1 MFDTMTFTKIVGGLC
16 GALLVFLLG
25 KWAAELIYHGPGG
38 HGEDHAQ
45 GYVIDTGS
53 EGSEEGAE
61 GESGP
66 SFAELFVSADTG
78 RGERV
83 FNKCKACHSVEEGA
97 NGTGPYLHG
106 VVGRDVAT
114 VDGFSYSGN
123 LVAAADVWT
132 PENLSAFLENPSGY
146 APGTTMGFAGL
157 GSIEDRA
164 NVIAYLDQ
172 TDGDTYE
179 MEVPEE
185 EASDEGTEEAS
196 AEGEAAEEGASDEG
210 AAEGEAAEGEAAEE
224 GATDE
229 GAAAEEGAA
238 DEGAAEGE
246 AAEEGAA
253 EGEAAE
259 EGAADE
265 GAAAEEEGAE
275 ADAPTVSAEQVTAEE
290 PEEADVSPTPSA
302 EADAA
307 SVTENGDAVLVDE
320 GAETTTEETEG
331 AEDTSGDAA
340 EEGSEDPADEGAAE
354 EEEAS
359 AEESGFAAMVASAD
373 PAEGEK
379 VFRKCR
385 ACHVVDSEQNRVGP
399 HLVDLVG
406 RDVASVEGFRYSNAM
421 QELGGQWTEDRLN
434 QWLED
439 SKEMAPGNKMAF
451 AGLRD
456 EEDRAAVIA
465 YIESAGN

>member
-16 GALLVFLLG
+16 GALLIFLLG

-53 EGSEEGAE
+53 EGSEGGSE

-78 RGERV
+78 KGERV
-83 FNKCKACHSVEEGA
+83 FNKCKACHNLEEGA

-106 VVGRDVAT
+106 VVGRDVGTA
-114 VDGFSYSGN
+114 DGFSYSGS
-123 LVAAADVWT
+123 LVAVADVWT
-132 PENLSAFLENPSGY
+132 PENLNEFLESPSGY
-146 APGTTMGFAGL
+146 APGTTMGFSGL

-164 NVIAYLDQ
+164 NLIAFLDQ

-196 AEGEAAEEGASDEG
+196 AEGEEGASDEGEAAEEGASDEG
-210 AAEGEAAEGEAAEE
+210 AAEGEAAEEGASDEGAAESEAAEE
-224 GATDE
+224 GAS
-229 GAAAEEGAA
+229 

-246 AAEEGAA
+246 AAEEGASDEGATQGEAAEEEATA
-253 EGEAAE
+253 EGEATE

-265 GAAAEEEGAE
+265 GAAEEEPAEEGA
-275 ADAPTVSAEQVTAEE
+275 S
-290 PEEADVSPTPSA
+290 
-302 EADAA
+302 
-307 SVTENGDAVLVDE
+307 DE
-320 GAETTTEETEG
+320 
-331 AEDTSGDAA
+331 
-340 EEGSEDPADEGAAE
+340 AAE

-359 AEESGFAAMVASAD
+359 AEGDGFAAMVASAD
-373 PAEGEK
+373 PADGEK
-379 VFRKCR
+379 VFRKCK
-385 ACHVVDSEQNRVGP
+385 ACHVVESEQNRVGP
-399 HLVDLVG
+399 HLVGLVG
-406 RDVASVEGFRYSNAM
+406 RDVASVEGFRYSEAL

-434 QWLED
+434 EWLED
-439 SKEMAPGNKMAF
+439 SKGMAPGNKMAF
-451 AGLRD
+451 AGLKD
-456 EEDRAAVIA
+456 EEDRAAVVA
-465 YIESAGN
+465 YIESQAN

>member
-16 GALLVFLLG
+16 GALLIFLLG

-53 EGSEEGAE
+53 EGSEGGSE

-66 SFAELFVSADTG
+66 SFAELFVSADASK
-78 RGERV
+78 GERV
-83 FNKCKACHSVEEGA
+83 FNKCKACHTVEEGA
-97 NGTGPYLHG
+97 NGTGPYLYG
-106 VVGRDVAT
+106 VVGRDVASA
-114 VDGFSYSGN
+114 DGFSYSGN

-132 PENLSAFLENPSGY
+132 PENLSAFLESPSGF
-146 APGTTMGFAGL
+146 APGTTMGFSGL

-185 EASDEGTEEAS
+185 EASEEGTEEAS
-196 AEGEAAEEGASDEG
+196 AEGEEG
-210 AAEGEAAEGEAAEE
+210 
-224 GATDE
+224 
-229 GAAAEEGAA
+229 AAEEGAA

-253 EGEAAE
+253 DEGAAEGEAAE

-265 GAAAEEEGAE
+265 GAAEEGAADEGAAEDE
-275 ADAPTVSAEQVTAEE
+275 AAGESAEDDVPAISAEQVTAEE
-290 PEEADVSPTPSA
+290 PEQADVSPTPSA

-320 GAETTTEETEG
+320 EADATTEETDG
-331 AEDTSGDAA
+331 AGDASGDAA
-340 EEGSEDPADEGAAE
+340 EEGSEESADEEAAS

-359 AEESGFAAMVASAD
+359 AEGSGFAAMVASAD

-379 VFRKCR
+379 VFRKCK

-399 HLVDLVG
+399 HLVNLVG
-406 RDVASVEGFRYSNAM
+406 RDVAGVEGFRYSNAL

-434 QWLED
+434 EWLED
-439 SKEMAPGNKMAF
+439 SKGMAPGNKMAF
-451 AGLRD
+451 AGLKD
-456 EEDRAAVIA
+456 EADRAAVVA
-465 YIESAGN
+465 YIESASN

>member
-16 GALLVFLLG
+16 GALLIFLLG

-53 EGSEEGAE
+53 EGSEGGSE

-78 RGERV
+78 KGERV
-83 FNKCKACHSVEEGA
+83 FNKCKACHNLEEGA

-106 VVGRDVAT
+106 VVGRDVGTA
-114 VDGFSYSGN
+114 DGFSYSGS
-123 LVAAADVWT
+123 LVAVADVWT
-132 PENLSAFLENPSGY
+132 PENLNEFLESPSGY
-146 APGTTMGFAGL
+146 APGTTMGFSGL

-164 NVIAYLDQ
+164 NLIAFLDQ

-196 AEGEAAEEGASDEG
+196 AEGEEGASDEGEAAEEGASDEGAAESEAAEEGASDEG
-210 AAEGEAAEGEAAEE
+210 AAEGEAAEE
-224 GATDE
+224 GAS
-229 GAAAEEGAA
+229 

-246 AAEEGAA
+246 AAEEGASDEGAA

-259 EGAADE
+259 EGASDEGATQGEAAEEEATAEGEATEEGAADE
-265 GAAAEEEGAE
+265 GAAEEEPAEEGA
-275 ADAPTVSAEQVTAEE
+275 S
-290 PEEADVSPTPSA
+290 
-302 EADAA
+302 
-307 SVTENGDAVLVDE
+307 DE
-320 GAETTTEETEG
+320 
-331 AEDTSGDAA
+331 
-340 EEGSEDPADEGAAE
+340 AAE

-359 AEESGFAAMVASAD
+359 AEGDGFAAMVASAD
-373 PAEGEK
+373 PADGEK
-379 VFRKCR
+379 VFRKCK
-385 ACHVVDSEQNRVGP
+385 ACHVVESEQNRVGP
-399 HLVDLVG
+399 HLVGLVG
-406 RDVASVEGFRYSNAM
+406 RDVASVEGFRYSEAL

-434 QWLED
+434 EWLED
-439 SKEMAPGNKMAF
+439 SKGMAPGNKMAF
-451 AGLRD
+451 AGLKD
-456 EEDRAAVIA
+456 EEDRAAVVA
-465 YIESAGN
+465 YIESQAN